1 MPTEN
6 NIKSD
11 KQFRDFIKQQR
22 LAEAEGDTPLQK
34 IISVL
39 AAMVAPGVTT
49 KQIDDM
55 AAFLCKE
62 HDVTPAFLGYKP
74 PNFTGADGFP
84 ATCCVSVNDEVIHGI
99 PSADRVLQE
108 GDVVKIDLG
117 TEKDG
122 QFDDGATTV
131 LCALKDEDGKYINT
145 SAVARKL
152 VKATKEA
159 MEAGVAQA
167 HSGKTTHDIAAAV
180 EAVAKKY
187 DLHVV
192 HGYGGHGIGE
202 QLHMEPHIPNE
213 VAGSAPPV
221 PLVAGMRIAIEPM
234 FGTNHGFTFV
244 APDGWTIKLRNGG
257 LAAHFEQTVTIR

>member
-1 MPTEN
+1 MEN
-6 NIKSD
+6 SPLHKI
-11 KQFRDFIKQQR
+11 
-22 LAEAEGDTPLQK
+22 LDT
-34 IISVL
+34 L
-39 AAMVAPGVTT
+39 AALVTPGATT

-62 HDVTPAFLGYKP
+62 HGVTPAFLGYKP
-74 PNFTGADGFP
+74 PNFGGKDGFP
-84 ATCCVSVNDEVIHGI
+84 ATCCVSINDEVIHGI
-99 PSADRVLQE
+99 PSADRKMAE

-117 TEKDG
+117 LEKDG

-131 LCALKDEDGKYINT
+131 LCAHKDEDGKYVNT

-159 MEAGVAQA
+159 LDAGCAVAHA
-167 HSGKTTHDIAAAV
+167 GKTTHDIAAAI

-187 DLHVV
+187 DLHVI
-192 HGYGGHGIGE
+192 HGYGGHGIGD

-213 VAGSAPPV
+213 VAGSAGPV
-221 PLVAGMRIAIEPM
+221 TLEAGKRIAIEPM
-234 FGTNHGFTFV
+234 FGTNHGFTYV

-257 LAAHFEQTVTIR
+257 LAAHFERTVTVK

>member
-1 MPTEN
+1 MEN
-6 NIKSD
+6 SPLHKI
-11 KQFRDFIKQQR
+11 
-22 LAEAEGDTPLQK
+22 LETLEAL
-34 IISVL
+34 V
-39 AAMVAPGVTT
+39 VPGATT

-62 HDVTPAFLGYKP
+62 HDVKPAFLGYKP
-74 PNFTGADGFP
+74 PNFGGKDGFP
-84 ATCCVSVNDEVIHGI
+84 ATCCVSINDEVIHGI
-99 PSADRVLQE
+99 PSADRKMEE

-117 TEKDG
+117 LEKDG

-131 LCALKDEDGKYINT
+131 LCATKDEDGKLVGT
-145 SAVARKL
+145 SSVSRKL
-152 VKATKEA
+152 VRATKEA
-159 MEAGVAQA
+159 LDAGVAAA
-167 HSGKTTHDIAAAV
+167 HSGNTTHDIAAAI

-187 DLHVV
+187 DLHVI

-221 PLVAGMRIAIEPM
+221 ALEAGKRIAIEPM
-234 FGTNHGFTFV
+234 FGTNHGFTYV

-257 LAAHFEQTVTIR
+257 LAAHFERTVTVK

>member
-1 MPTEN
+1 MD
-6 NIKSD
+6 S
-11 KQFRDFIKQQR
+11 
-22 LAEAEGDTPLQK
+22 PLQK
-34 IISVL
+34 ILDTLVV
-39 AAMVAPGVTT
+39 MVTPGVTT

-55 AAFLCKE
+55 AGFLCKE
-62 HDVTPAFLGYKP
+62 HGVKPAFLGYKP
-74 PNFTGADGFP
+74 PNFGGKEGFP
-84 ATCCVSVNDEVIHGI
+84 ATCCVSINDEVIHGI
-99 PSADRVLQE
+99 PSAERKIAL

-131 LCALKDEDGKYINT
+131 LCATLDKHGKLEGT

-159 MEAGVAQA
+159 LDAGVKVAVA
-167 HSGKTTHDIAAAV
+167 GNTTHDIAAAV

-192 HGYGGHGIGE
+192 HGYGGHGIGAE
-202 QLHMEPHIPNE
+202 LHMEPHIPNE

-221 PLVAGMRIAIEPM
+221 KLESGMRIAIEPM
-234 FGTNHGFTFV
+234 FGTNHGFTTV
-244 APDGWTIKLRNGG
+244 AADGWTVKLRNGG
-257 LAAHFEQTVTIR
+257 LAAHFEQTVTVR

>member
-1 MPTEN
+1 MQ
-6 NIKSD
+6 S
-11 KQFRDFIKQQR
+11 
-22 LAEAEGDTPLQK
+22 PLQQ
-34 IISVL
+34 ILETLSS
-39 AAMVAPGVTT
+39 MVVVGATG
-49 KQIDDM
+49 KQLDSM

-62 HDVTPAFLGYKP
+62 HGVKPAFLGYKP
-74 PNFTGADGFP
+74 PNFGGSEGFP
-84 ATCCVSVNDEVIHGI
+84 NTICVSLNDEVIHGI
-99 PSADRVLQE
+99 PNDRPFSE
-108 GDVVKIDLG
+108 GDVIKLDMGI
-117 TEKDG
+117 EKDG

-131 LCALKDEDGKYINT
+131 LCATVDKDGKLEGT

-159 MEAGVAQA
+159 LEAGVAAA
-167 HSGKTTHDIAAAV
+167 HSGNTTHDIAAAI

-213 VAGSAPPV
+213 IAGSTGPV
-221 PLVAGMRIAIEPM
+221 TLEAGKRIAIEPM

-257 LAAHFEQTVTIR
+257 LAAHFERTVTVK